1 MISLKVLK
9 RAQQTLAGKVNV
21 TPMIYSQALS
31 NMSGAEVYL
40 KLENLQITGSFKSR
54 GALVRLAN
62 LSETE
67 SAKGVVAASAG
78 NHAQGVAYHAQ
89 NMDIPATIVMPQGT
103 PFNKISKTEKLGAR
117 VIVSG
122 EGFIQARNAALDLV
136 KSDGLTYVSP
146 YDHEDIMAGQGVVG
160 LEMISQAEKPLDC
173 VFVPIGG
180 GGLLAGVASA
190 FKHLSPVTEI
200 FGVQCEAFP
209 SMADRFYTQN
219 NTRGGHTLAEG
230 IAVKEPGELTAPII
244 KETATDIFVV
254 NEIQIEK
261 AVLSLVENQRLTVE
275 GAGAVGLAALLQNK
289 DRFAGKRVG
298 LVLSGGNIDSRILS
312 SVLLRGLY
320 RDGRM
325 AVLRIAVPDQP
336 GHLAKITTIMSDNG
350 ANIVEIY
357 HQRMFFDLSVKLTEV
372 DVVVETLDKE
382 HVQRL
387 INQFVKE
394 GYSCREIS
402 EKNA

>member
-1 MISLKVLK
+1 MISLEVLK
-9 RAQQTLAGKVNV
+9 RAQETLAGKVNV
-21 TPMIYSQALS
+21 TPMIYSQTLS
-31 NMSGAEVYL
+31 SMSGAEVYL

-54 GALVRLAN
+54 GALVRLAS
-62 LSETE
+62 LSKEE
-67 SAKGVVAASAG
+67 AAKGVVAASAG

-89 NMDIPATIVMPQGT
+89 NMGIPATIVMPKGT
-103 PFNKISKTEKLGAR
+103 PFNKISKTEKLGAK

-122 EGFIQARNAALDLV
+122 ETFIQARNAALDLV

-160 LEMISQAEKPLDC
+160 LEMIDQVEKPLDAIL
-173 VFVPIGG
+173 VPIGG

-190 FKHLSPVTEI
+190 FKHLSPNTEI
-200 FGVQCEAFP
+200 FGVQCDAFP
-209 SMADRFYTQN
+209 SMADSFYNQN
-219 NTRGGHTLAEG
+219 NTKGGYTLAEG
-230 IAVKEPGELTAPII
+230 IAVKEPGDLTAPII
-244 KETATDIFVV
+244 KETTTDIFVV
-254 NEIQIEK
+254 NEIQIEE
-261 AVLSLVENQRLTVE
+261 AVLSLAENQRLTVE

-289 DRFAGKRVG
+289 ERFAGKRVG

-336 GHLAKITTIMSDNG
+336 GHLAKITKIMSDNG

-372 DVVVETLDKE
+372 DVVVETLDKG

-387 INQFVKE
+387 IEQFVGE
-394 GYSCREIS
+394 NYSCREIS

>member
-1 MISLKVLK
+1 
-9 RAQQTLAGKVNV
+9 
-21 TPMIYSQALS
+21 
-31 NMSGAEVYL
+31 
-40 KLENLQITGSFKSR
+40 
-54 GALVRLAN
+54 
-62 LSETE
+62 
-67 SAKGVVAASAG
+67 
-78 NHAQGVAYHAQ
+78 
-89 NMDIPATIVMPQGT
+89 
-103 PFNKISKTEKLGAR
+103 
-117 VIVSG
+117 
-122 EGFIQARNAALDLV
+122 
-136 KSDGLTYVSP
+136 
-146 YDHEDIMAGQGVVG
+146 
-160 LEMISQAEKPLDC
+160 
-173 VFVPIGG
+173 
-180 GGLLAGVASA
+180 
-190 FKHLSPVTEI
+190 
-200 FGVQCEAFP
+200 
-209 SMADRFYTQN
+209 MADRFYTQN

>member
-89 NMDIPATIVMPQGT
+89 NMGIPATIVMPQGT

-173 VFVPIGG
+173 VLVPIGG

-261 AVLSLVENQRLTVE
+261 AVLNLVENQRLTVE

-289 DRFAGKRVG
+289 DRFARKRVG

>member
-89 NMDIPATIVMPQGT
+89 NMGIPATIVMPQGT

-146 YDHEDIMAGQGVVG
+146 YDHEDIMAGQAVVG

-173 VFVPIGG
+173 VLVPIGG

-261 AVLSLVENQRLTVE
+261 AVLNLVENQRLTVE

-387 INQFVKE
+387 ISQFVKE